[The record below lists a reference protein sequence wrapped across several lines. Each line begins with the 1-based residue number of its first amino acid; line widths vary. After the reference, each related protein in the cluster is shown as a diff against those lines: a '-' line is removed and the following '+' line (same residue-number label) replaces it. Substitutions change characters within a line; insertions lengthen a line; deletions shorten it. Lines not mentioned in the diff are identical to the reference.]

1 MQLLIA
7 EKGRASKWERFKQK
21 DYFFF
26 KVEIIFSKEI
36 ILSLGNQGML
46 AYFKMWETLGKIVM
60 SDYVLSLAFKE
71 LAKVF
76 FVSFP
81 IKSKILQRSEKCVN
95 HYLLLSAPN
104 GEQDN

>member
-7 EKGRASKWERFKQK
+7 EKGRVSKWERFKQK
-21 DYFFF
+21 DLFFF

-36 ILSLGNQGML
+36 ILSLGNQGIS

-60 SDYVLSLAFKE
+60 SDYVLSLAFKS
-71 LAKVF
+71 LQKF

-81 IKSKILQRSEKCVN
+81 IKSKVL
-95 HYLLLSAPN
+95 
-104 GEQDN
+104 